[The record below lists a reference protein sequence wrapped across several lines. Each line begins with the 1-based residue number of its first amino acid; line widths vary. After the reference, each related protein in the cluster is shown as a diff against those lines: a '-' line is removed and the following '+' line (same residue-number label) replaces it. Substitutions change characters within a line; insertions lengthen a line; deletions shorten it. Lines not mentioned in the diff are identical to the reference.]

1 MPFFTYI
8 QIALYFLAAAGMTVA
23 SAHPVHML
31 QLESYKNRG
40 FRRWVR
46 NNSAHVFRFPVIVS
60 VAGLLLAP
68 VANLI
73 FPARTAGRAIS
84 SAVMSLAYIV
94 AMLDYAKRS
103 RVKNAKK
110 PLVMTSRAKRLF
122 AAIAL
127 VYVVVCGALWALD
140 AFVLEGTALSG
151 LPLFLLMLLAA
162 AGVLMANT
170 LVSPVEKAVQR
181 WYMNDARRI
190 LARRDDL
197 IRIGITGS
205 YGKTSCKFI
214 LGTILSEKYNVLVPP
229 ASYNTPMG
237 LTRVIREQLKS
248 SHEVF
253 IAEMGARHVGDIREL
268 CELVR
273 PKYGLLTSVGPQ
285 HLETF
290 GTIENIAKTKYELIE
305 GLPEDGCAFFPADN
319 EICRELYEKTT
330 IEKHL
335 FGVDYDGAV
344 SARAENIRCG
354 SFGSRFDLVIGEE
367 RIACETRLLGKH
379 NIANIVGC
387 ACVAYRLGLN
397 PAQIRLGIRKLQPV
411 EHRLQLVPTAGGV
424 TVIDDAFNANP
435 SGVRAAMEVLSAFEG
450 RKIVVTPGLVELG
463 EREAEENR
471 AFGQVMAGVADIV
484 LLVGPKHTKPIYEGL
499 VESGFSESAI
509 QVFKSLSEA
518 TEALWKL
525 AKPWDVVIFE
535 NDLPDNYNE

>member
-1 MPFFTYI
+1 MPFSTYI
-8 QIALYFLAAAGMTVA
+8 HIALYALAAAGMTMA
-23 SAHPVHML
+23 SAHLVHML
-31 QLESYKNRG
+31 QLESYKNPG
-40 FRRWVR
+40 LCRWVK
-46 NNSAHVFRFPVIVS
+46 NNSAHVFRFPVIAS
-60 VAGLLLAP
+60 AAGLLLALI
-68 VANLI
+68 ANLL
-73 FPARTAGRAIS
+73 FPVQALGRVIA
-84 SAVMSLAYIV
+84 SAVLSAAYIA
-94 AMLDYAKRS
+94 AMLGYAKRS

-110 PLVMTSRAKRLF
+110 PLVMTSRVKRLF
-122 AAIAL
+122 AAIAM
-127 VYVVVCGALWALD
+127 VYVVICGALWVLD
-140 AFVLEGTALSG
+140 TFVLQSTAVSG
-151 LPLFLLMLLAA
+151 LPLFLLLLLTA
-162 AGVLMANT
+162 AGVFTANA
-170 LVSPVEKAVQR
+170 LVYPVEKAVQR
-181 WYMNDARRI
+181 WYINDARRI
-190 LARRDDL
+190 LAGRDL

-214 LGTILSEKYNVLVPP
+214 LGTILAEKYNVLVPP

-237 LTRVIREQLKS
+237 LTRVVREQLKN
-248 SHEVF
+248 SHQVF

-268 CELVR
+268 CGLVH

-319 EICRELYEKTT
+319 EICRDLYEKTT

-335 FGVDYDGAV
+335 FGVDYDGAAA
-344 SARAENIRCG
+344 ARAENIRCG
-354 SFGSRFDLVIGEE
+354 SFGSRFDLLIGEE

-387 ACVAYRLGLN
+387 ACVAHRLGLT

-411 EHRLQLVPTAGGV
+411 EHRLQLLPTAGGV

-471 AFGQVMAGVADIV
+471 AFGRVMAGVADIV
-484 LLVGPKHTKPIYEGL
+484 FLVGPKHTKPIYDGL
-499 VESGFSESAI
+499 VESGFSENAI
-509 QVFKSLSEA
+509 QVFRSLSEA
-518 TEALWKL
+518 SEALWKL
-525 AKPWDVVIFE
+525 AKPGDVVIFE

>member
-1 MPFFTYI
+1 MPFSTYVHI
-8 QIALYFLAAAGMTVA
+8 VLYALAAVGMTMA
-23 SAHPVHML
+23 SAHLVHML
-31 QLESYKNRG
+31 QLESYKNPG
-40 FRRWVR
+40 LCRWIR

-60 VAGLLLAP
+60 AAGLLFAL

-73 FPARTAGRAIS
+73 FPERTVERVIA
-84 SAVMSLAYIV
+84 SAVLSVAYIA
-94 AMLDYAKRS
+94 AMLGYAKRS

-110 PLVMTSRAKRLF
+110 PLVMTSRVKRLF
-122 AAIAL
+122 TAIAL

-140 AFVLEGTALSG
+140 SLVLYGTVFSG
-151 LPLFLLMLLAA
+151 LPLFLLMLLVAV
-162 AGVLMANT
+162 GVLTANT

-190 LARRDDL
+190 LAGRDDL

-214 LGTILSEKYNVLVPP
+214 LGTILAEKYNVLVPP

-237 LTRVIREQLKS
+237 LTRVVREQLKNA
-248 SHEVF
+248 HEVF

-268 CELVR
+268 CELVH

-290 GTIENIAKTKYELIE
+290 GSIENIARTKYELIE

-319 EICRELYEKTT
+319 EICRDLYDKTD
-330 IEKHL
+330 IEKYL
-335 FGVDYDGAV
+335 FAVDYDGAA
-344 SARAENIRCG
+344 ARAENIRCG

-387 ACVAYRLGLN
+387 ACVAHRLGLS

-411 EHRLQLVPTAGGV
+411 EHRLQLLPTAGGV

-471 AFGQVMAGVADIV
+471 AFGRVMAGVADIV
-484 LLVGPKHTKPIYEGL
+484 LLVGPKHTKPIYDGL
-499 VESGFSESAI
+499 VESGFSEGAI

-518 TEALWKL
+518 SEALWKL
-525 AKPWDVVIFE
+525 ARPGDVVIFE